1 MNDKQPIT
9 IQRGTF
15 VCNIYDVGNLMR
27 LPLANV
33 RKLWKI
39 MFSAEDENR
48 ETIQTIRDWLPVFV
62 TECAER
68 ITAAEAELATAKAT
82 AARKHSESA
91 VMGDGYWSKQVTSLK
106 AALKRASNKGNEAN
120 LTRALENAIAQRD
133 APKLADQAVRA
144 VQGRISVAKAAH
156 VKAQKLQTS
165 FNDFT
170 TN

>member
-1 MNDKQPIT
+1 MPTMQPIT
-9 IQRGTF
+9 IQRGSF

-48 ETIQTIRDWLPVFV
+48 ETIQTIRDWLPAF
-62 TECAER
+62 TAECAER
-68 ITAAEAELATAKAT
+68 IPQAEVELAAAKAT

-91 VMGDGYWSKQVTSLK
+91 AMGDGYWSKRVTALK
-106 AALKRASNKGNEAN
+106 AALKRAANKDNEAN
-120 LTRALENAIAQRD
+120 LTRALESAIVQRD

-144 VQGRISVAKAAH
+144 AQGRVTAAKAAH
-156 VKAQKLQTS
+156 VKAQKLQTI
-165 FNDFT
+165 FNEFT
-170 TN
+170 TK